1 MKRRLK
7 SGKFVLCV
15 KNAGYEADL
24 DVGTIYV
31 ALPDDGAAAHGRIR
45 VIDESGEDYLY
56 PQDFFTPVELSQSA
70 KEALSA
76 T

>member
-1 MKRRLK
+1 MGHGSK
-7 SGKFVLCV
+7 SGNFVLCI

-31 ALPDDGAAAHGRIR
+31 LLPDEGAAAHGRIR

-56 PQDFFTPVELSQSA
+56 PQECFTSVELSQSA
-70 KEALSA
+70 KKALSA